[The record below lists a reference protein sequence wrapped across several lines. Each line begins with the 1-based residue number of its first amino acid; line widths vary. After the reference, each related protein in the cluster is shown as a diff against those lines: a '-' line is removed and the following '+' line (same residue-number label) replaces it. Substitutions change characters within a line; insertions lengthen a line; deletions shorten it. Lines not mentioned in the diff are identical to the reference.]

1 MYIYTLYLSLSLS
14 LSVFKREDCI
24 YSCIYIC
31 CILYIHI
38 CMYMYTD
45 TLCTFIYVFLSLSKR
60 EDYMSSRR
68 GSGRRSYNILHHN
81 VPHTALT
88 ATHCNTLQHFAAL
101 CSTLQ
106 HSAALCSTLQHSE
119 SASVDIKNRSL
130 REHRVDIH
138 ACDTATHCN
147 TQQRAATHCN
157 TLQSKE

>member
-1 MYIYTLYLSLSLS
+1 MGLLNSRTTSGWISLFLFESILCSLWSDASNASSHACMCVCVCVRIYIHPPPLPVDPQGRLSAILCHTLY
-14 LSVFKREDCI
+14 
-24 YSCIYIC
+24 
-31 CILYIHI
+31 
-38 CMYMYTD
+38 
-45 TLCTFIYVFLSLSKR
+45 
-60 EDYMSSRR
+60 
-68 GSGRRSYNILHHN
+68 
-81 VPHTALT
+81 HTA
-88 ATHCNTLQHFAAL
+88 AHVQHNAAL